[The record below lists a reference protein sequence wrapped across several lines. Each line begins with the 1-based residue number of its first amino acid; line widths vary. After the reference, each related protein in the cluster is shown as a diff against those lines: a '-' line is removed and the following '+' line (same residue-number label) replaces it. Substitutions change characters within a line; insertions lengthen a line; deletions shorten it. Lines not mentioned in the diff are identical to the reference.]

1 MEENK
6 DYLTKSIITYLGNKR
21 NLLNFIDKSTEYVK
35 KELEKEKLTIV
46 DLFSGSGI
54 VARNYKKDAE
64 LIITNDLEY
73 YNYIINS
80 CFLKNKSEID
90 FEELKYYIND
100 LKEKTKT
107 LKSGF
112 ISELYAPVDDKN
124 IQEDERVF
132 YTTRN
137 ANYIDTVREVIE
149 EYPKHIKEIFLA
161 LLLTESSVKTN
172 TSGVFKGFYKNSK
185 TKKGQYG
192 GNSQAALSRIL
203 ADIEI
208 KEDNLVFSNYECDY
222 KVLRGDANKVIEEL
236 PEVDLIYMDPP
247 YNQHPYS
254 SNYFMLNLIAEYKKP
269 EEISKVSGIPNNW
282 NRSSF
287 NKKAENLNNLKEICK
302 KAKAS
307 FIVISFSDDGFYS
320 REELE
325 TTLKEAG
332 KVEVLEQKYNTF
344 RGSRNL
350 KDREKY
356 VKELLFVID
365 KRKENLMKKRKN
377 TILNK
382 TSKNQEKELEEIV
395 FKVKERLED
404 KYNIDIVFEKK
415 IYISEIV
422 DKLNK
427 LYNKKHCFES
437 EKSFINPDGGF
448 LFVNVNNEKLPILIS
463 EVKNQGTNDR
473 RIREGKKKQAKGNA
487 IERLGK
493 NVIALRRF
501 TEKEKIFPFVCF
513 GYGCDFEKKSTILD
527 RIYSISGFNP
537 MNEINL
543 EYGSFF
549 FQEEKQSKRNVYFKM
564 LKIAEESLKHYN
576 LI

>member
-1 MEENK
+1 ME
-6 DYLTKSIITYLGNKR
+6 S
-21 NLLNFIDKSTEYVK
+21 
-35 KELEKEKLTIV
+35 
-46 DLFSGSGI
+46 
-54 VARNYKKDAE
+54 
-64 LIITNDLEY
+64 
-73 YNYIINS
+73 
-80 CFLKNKSEID
+80 
-90 FEELKYYIND
+90 
-100 LKEKTKT
+100 
-107 LKSGF
+107 
-112 ISELYAPVDDKN
+112 
-124 IQEDERVF
+124 
-132 YTTRN
+132 
-137 ANYIDTVREVIE
+137 
-149 EYPKHIKEIFLA
+149 
-161 LLLTESSVKTN
+161 
-172 TSGVFKGFYKNSK
+172 
-185 TKKGQYG
+185 
-192 GNSQAALSRIL
+192 
-203 ADIEI
+203 
-208 KEDNLVFSNYECDY
+208 
-222 KVLRGDANKVIEEL
+222 
-236 PEVDLIYMDPP
+236 
-247 YNQHPYS
+247 
-254 SNYFMLNLIAEYKKP
+254 
-269 EEISKVSGIPNNW
+269 
-282 NRSSF
+282 
-287 NKKAENLNNLKEICK
+287 
-302 KAKAS
+302 
-307 FIVISFSDDGFYS
+307 
-320 REELE
+320 
-325 TTLKEAG
+325 
-332 KVEVLEQKYNTF
+332 
-344 RGSRNL
+344 
-350 KDREKY
+350 
-356 VKELLFVID
+356 

-427 LYNKKHCFES
+427 LYNKKYCFES

-527 RIYSISGFNP
+527 RIYSISGFTP

>member
-21 NLLNFIDKSTEYVK
+21 NLLSFIDKSTEYVK

-107 LKSGF
+107 LKKGF

-287 NKKAENLNNLKEICK
+287 NRKAENLNNLKEICK

-365 KRKENLMKKRKN
+365 KRKK
-377 TILNK
+377 
-382 TSKNQEKELEEIV
+382 
-395 FKVKERLED
+395 
-404 KYNIDIVFEKK
+404 
-415 IYISEIV
+415 
-422 DKLNK
+422 
-427 LYNKKHCFES
+427 
-437 EKSFINPDGGF
+437 
-448 LFVNVNNEKLPILIS
+448 
-463 EVKNQGTNDR
+463 
-473 RIREGKKKQAKGNA
+473 
-487 IERLGK
+487 
-493 NVIALRRF
+493 
-501 TEKEKIFPFVCF
+501 
-513 GYGCDFEKKSTILD
+513 
-527 RIYSISGFNP
+527 
-537 MNEINL
+537 
-543 EYGSFF
+543 
-549 FQEEKQSKRNVYFKM
+549 
-564 LKIAEESLKHYN
+564 
-576 LI
+576 

>member
-1 MEENK
+1 ME
-6 DYLTKSIITYLGNKR
+6 S
-21 NLLNFIDKSTEYVK
+21 
-35 KELEKEKLTIV
+35 
-46 DLFSGSGI
+46 
-54 VARNYKKDAE
+54 
-64 LIITNDLEY
+64 
-73 YNYIINS
+73 
-80 CFLKNKSEID
+80 
-90 FEELKYYIND
+90 
-100 LKEKTKT
+100 
-107 LKSGF
+107 
-112 ISELYAPVDDKN
+112 
-124 IQEDERVF
+124 
-132 YTTRN
+132 
-137 ANYIDTVREVIE
+137 
-149 EYPKHIKEIFLA
+149 
-161 LLLTESSVKTN
+161 
-172 TSGVFKGFYKNSK
+172 
-185 TKKGQYG
+185 
-192 GNSQAALSRIL
+192 
-203 ADIEI
+203 
-208 KEDNLVFSNYECDY
+208 
-222 KVLRGDANKVIEEL
+222 
-236 PEVDLIYMDPP
+236 
-247 YNQHPYS
+247 
-254 SNYFMLNLIAEYKKP
+254 
-269 EEISKVSGIPNNW
+269 
-282 NRSSF
+282 
-287 NKKAENLNNLKEICK
+287 
-302 KAKAS
+302 
-307 FIVISFSDDGFYS
+307 
-320 REELE
+320 
-325 TTLKEAG
+325 
-332 KVEVLEQKYNTF
+332 
-344 RGSRNL
+344 
-350 KDREKY
+350 
-356 VKELLFVID
+356 